1 MVMSEIFLIYLHFF
15 GKKGEKVKEVIINKN
30 DAGQRLDK
38 FLKKYMP
45 KLPSGMLYK
54 GIRKNTV
61 RINGKHAKNADVF
74 LVEGDVLKLYFN
86 DEFFSKRNN
95 IKKAPYPEI
104 CYEDDNILIL
114 NKPCGIP
121 VHGDDKGTELTLV
134 SEVLYYLYEK
144 GEYNPDEEKSF
155 SPALCNRLDRNT
167 SGLVIAA
174 KNAKALRF
182 INEKIK
188 KREIKKYY
196 ICIIE
201 GKLKERSGTFYARLE
216 RSDKKVTINENNSGK
231 EIVTGYE
238 VLDENDNFS
247 LVQVELITGR
257 THQIRAHFAH
267 LGHPLRGDTKYG
279 AKKDKRFKYQAL
291 SSFLLRFDFLGD
303 NGEFEYLNGMEFKIK
318 PPFSL

>member
-1 MVMSEIFLIYLHFF
+1 M
-15 GKKGEKVKEVIINKN
+15 KEVIINKN

-38 FLKKYMP
+38 FIKKYMP

-54 GIRKNTV
+54 GLRKNAV
-61 RINGKHAKNADVF
+61 RINGKHVKNPDVF
-74 LVEGDVLKLYFN
+74 LSEGDVLKLYFN
-86 DEFFSKRNN
+86 DEFFSEKSK

-114 NKPCGIP
+114 NKPQGIP
-121 VHGDDKGTELTLV
+121 VHDDDRGTEITLI

-196 ICIIE
+196 VCIVE
-201 GKLKERSGTFYARLE
+201 GRLQQKKGTFRANLE
-216 RSDKKVTINENNSGK
+216 RQEKRVSINDNNVGK
-231 EIVTGYE
+231 EIVTRYE
-238 VLDENDNFS
+238 VLAENDKFS
-247 LVQVELITGR
+247 KVLVELITGR
-257 THQIRAHFAH
+257 THQIRAHFAYM
-267 LGHPLRGDTKYG
+267 GHPLRGDTKYG
-279 AKKDKRFKYQAL
+279 ARKDGEFKFQAL
-291 SSFLLRFDFLGD
+291 SSCLLRFDFLDD
-303 NGEFEYLNGMEFKIK
+303 NEEFRYLNGMEFKIE